1 MPGDLGSGARAS
13 SKSWPSQCLSGRSVQ
28 CWIVPTPPTV
38 PRPPRL
44 LAREVGPA
52 TVVLLAV
59 AYGILWLL
67 ARPASVSAGS
77 YFGQWCGAESILLL
91 SIALVLISSL
101 PWVEVWFDGIDR
113 AAIWHRRVA
122 MLGLLLLLP
131 HILLSSGNGASTF
144 PAKPSTAV
152 VGRTRSDPR
161 RHRSAR
167 AVGAG
172 GLGDHS
178 TVAGRRA
185 ASTAAADHHRPRPA
199 RHPPFRRIVGGYE
212 RWRLLH
218 RTTGVF
224 VALGFIHGIMDGTPF
239 NAAPILR
246 WTFIAIGGIGLAF
259 YVYRETDRSL
269 LPVPARLPSRRRPRE
284 STAAWSRC
292 P

>member
-1 MPGDLGSGARAS
+1 MLDSAYA
-13 SKSWPSQCLSGRSVQ
+13 
-28 CWIVPTPPTV
+28 PTV

-59 AYGILWLL
+59 AYGVLWLF
-67 ARPASVSAGS
+67 ARPSSVSAGS

-131 HILLSSGNGASTF
+131 HILLSTGQRGQHVPGQAGHGGGGGGQGATLGVIGLLGLLALVIWAIL
-144 PAKPSTAV
+144 PRWRAV
-152 VGRTRSDPR
+152 VPR
-161 RHRSAR
+161 ALRPLITTARDLPGIRH
-167 AVGAG
+167 
-172 GLGDHS
+172 
-178 TVAGRRA
+178 
-185 ASTAAADHHRPRPA
+185 
-199 RHPPFRRIVGGYE
+199 FRRIVGGYE

-218 RTTGVF
+218 RTTGLF

-239 NAAPILR
+239 NAAADPALDLHRDRRHRARVLR
-246 WTFIAIGGIGLAF
+246 LP
-259 YVYRETDRSL
+259 RTDRPV
-269 LPVPARLPSRRRPRE
+269 LPVPARLPGRRGPRGRPRPGRGVPE
-284 STAAWSRC
+284 TAWDGRCNSCPGSSR
-292 P
+292 